1 MKKEKSLQKLT
12 DIEDLNSIKDVEN
25 YLVENPDSKKQLRKS
40 LLNRLGENYLDKSGK
55 EFVLVEM
62 LTSVLDDQ
70 NKKDEIRNIT
80 YEYNHTLIT
89 SFIHNYVL
97 ENRCFPVMT
106 HIQTET
112 KLSRQTIYNHL
123 KNGISDKRNT
133 LVKGKNEIMA
143 MQALQKLY
151 LIGIEDRNAS
161 ALKHFIQLS
170 GVANSNTANVNNYI
184 QINNL
189 KISNEDFDK
198 LPKQDIL
205 EIECIVSKA
214 LEQTK

>member
-1 MKKEKSLQKLT
+1 MKKEKSLQKFT
-12 DIEDLNSIKDVEN
+12 DIEDLKSIEDIEK
-25 YLVENPDSKKQLRKS
+25 YLLENPDSKKQLRKS
-40 LLNRLGENYLDKSGK
+40 LTNRIGNSYTDKLGK

-62 LTSVLDDQ
+62 LSAVIDDQ

-80 YEYNHTLIT
+80 YEINHSLIT

-97 ENRCFPVMT
+97 EYRCFPIMT

-189 KISNEDFDK
+189 KISNEDFNS
-198 LPKQDIL
+198 LPEQDIL
-205 EIECIVSKA
+205 EIESIVSKS
-214 LEQTK
+214 LEQIR